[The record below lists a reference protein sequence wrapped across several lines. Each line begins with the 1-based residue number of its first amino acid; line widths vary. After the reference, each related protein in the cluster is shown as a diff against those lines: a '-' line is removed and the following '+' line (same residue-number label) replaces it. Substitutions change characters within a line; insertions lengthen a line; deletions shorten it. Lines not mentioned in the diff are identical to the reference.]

1 MNKIAQNESG
11 LLIFLELVRQQI
23 RISTNFWALFSV
35 RLYFN
40 QSQEKLL
47 QNVFLHLKRCF
58 MSS

>member
-11 LLIFLELVRQQI
+11 LLIFLELVRRQI

-40 QSQEKLL
+40 QSQEKML

>member
-1 MNKIAQNESG
+1 MNKIVQNESG
-11 LLIFLELVRQQI
+11 LLIFQESVRQQI
-23 RISTNFWALFSV
+23 RISTTIWALFSV
-35 RLYFN
+35 RLYFE

>member
-23 RISTNFWALFSV
+23 RISTNFWALFCV

-40 QSQEKLL
+40 QSQEKMLK
-47 QNVFLHLKRCF
+47 NVFLHLKRCF